1 MHGAHSIHGSPVVI
15 GALDLMKS
23 GGQVLVLTSLNNLS
37 CTLSSTTGGG
47 GKGCAGHPGKIKK

>member
-23 GGQVLVLTSLNNLS
+23 GGQVLVLASLNNLS
-37 CTLSSTTGGG
+37 CTLSCTAGVVARG
-47 GKGCAGHPGKIKK
+47 AGHPRKIKK